1 MKSQIGQVPQVT
13 PNGARI
19 QDVTIGIYLHVPFCK
34 VRCAYCDFNTYA
46 GMEGL
51 MPEYVEA
58 LAVEIQ
64 HVGRA
69 ASRADLGRLEASTVF
84 FGGGTPSLLPTVQL
98 ARILGGLRRTFTLTD
113 DCEISLEAN
122 PGTVELEEMAALR
135 ALGVNRLSF
144 GVQSAQPSEL
154 QLLDRLHTYEQA
166 VQAVTWARQAGFDN
180 LNLDLIYGIMGQ
192 TLGGWQDTLHQVLDL
207 APEHLSLY
215 ALTLESGTPMQAR
228 VAAGTLPDPDP
239 DAAADMYEWASDELA
254 RLGYRHYEISNWA
267 RDDGGVPGAAPTRA
281 CRHNLLTWRLEP
293 YLGLGAGAHGA
304 VHGLRYANVRHP
316 AAYIERIQSGGATPF
331 PLSAAAVE
339 TWPVDPATERRERMM
354 LGLRLVEEGVDE
366 AAYQARFGS
375 SLADDFGPTLTSL
388 EALGLVDWNEGRVR
402 LTDRAHLLGNQ
413 VFVHFV

>member
-1 MKSQIGQVPQVT
+1 
-13 PNGARI
+13 
-19 QDVTIGIYLHVPFCK
+19 VTIGIYLHVPFCK

-46 GMEGL
+46 GLEGL

-58 LAVEIQ
+58 LAVEIEQ
-64 HVGRA
+64 VGQA
-69 ASRADLGRLEASTVF
+69 ASRADIGRLEASTVF
-84 FGGGTPSLLPTVQL
+84 FGGGTPSLLPTVQV

-122 PGTVELEEMAALR
+122 PGTVGLEELAALR
-135 ALGVNRLSF
+135 TLGVNRLSF

-154 QLLDRLHTYEQA
+154 QLLDRLHTFEQA
-166 VQAVTWARQAGFDN
+166 VQAVTWARQVGFDN

-192 TLGGWQDTLHQVLDL
+192 TLGGWQDTLHQALDL

-228 VAAGTLPDPDP
+228 VAAGTLAVPDP
-239 DAAADMYEWASDELA
+239 DAAADMYEWAREELE

-267 RDDGGVPGAAPTRA
+267 RDDGDAPGTMPSRA

-304 VHGLRYANVRHP
+304 VPGLRYANVRHP
-316 AAYIERIQSGGATPF
+316 AAYIERIRSGGAVPF

-339 TWPVDPATERRERMM
+339 TWPVDPETERRERMM

-366 AAYQARFGS
+366 AGYQARFGS

-388 EALGLVDWNEGRVR
+388 AALGLVERQAGRVR
-402 LTDRAHLLGNQ
+402 LTPRAHLLGNQ

>member
-1 MKSQIGQVPQVT
+1 M
-13 PNGARI
+13 
-19 QDVTIGIYLHVPFCK
+19 TIGIYLHVPFCK

-46 GMEGL
+46 GLEGL
-51 MPEYVEA
+51 MPDYVETLVA
-58 LAVEIQ
+58 EIRQ
-64 HVGRA
+64 VAQA
-69 ASRADLGRLEASTVF
+69 ADSGGLGRPDVSTIF
-84 FGGGTPSLLPTVQL
+84 FGGGTPSLLPTPQV
-98 ARILGGLRRTFTLTD
+98 ASILQALRRSFSLEET
-113 DCEISLEAN
+113 CEISLEAN
-122 PGTVELEEMAALR
+122 PGTTDAAHLQALR
-135 ALGVNRLSF
+135 ELGVNRLSF

-154 QLLDRLHTYEQA
+154 QLLDRLHTFEQA
-166 VQAVTWARQAGFDN
+166 AQAVTWARQAGFDN

-192 TLGGWQDTLHQVLDL
+192 TLSGWQDTLRRALDL

-228 VAAGTLPDPDP
+228 VAAGMLPVPDP
-239 DAAADMYEWASDELA
+239 DAAADMYEWAREELE

-267 RDDGGVPGAAPTRA
+267 RDDGDAPGRAPSRA

-304 VHGLRYANVRHP
+304 VPGLRYANVRHP
-316 AAYIERIQSGGATPF
+316 AAYIERIQAGEAASF

-339 TWPVDPATERRERMM
+339 TWPIDPETERRERLL

-366 AAYQARFGS
+366 AGYQARFGS

-388 EALGLVDWNEGRVR
+388 ADLGLVEWQAGRVR
-402 LTDRAHLLGNQ
+402 LTRGAHLLGNQ